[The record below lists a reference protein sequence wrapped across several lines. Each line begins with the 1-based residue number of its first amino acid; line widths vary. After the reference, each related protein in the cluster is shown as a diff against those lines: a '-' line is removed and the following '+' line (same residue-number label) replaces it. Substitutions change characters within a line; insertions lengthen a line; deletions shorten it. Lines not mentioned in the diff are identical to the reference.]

1 MTEHSN
7 IPDLNGDL
15 AAAAEGCVCFNLR
28 KAARAVTQFYDA
40 RLKPSGLKATQLSL
54 LFALAATGPINMK
67 QLAELMVMDRTTLTR
82 NVRPLQRAGLVTS
95 ATGKDRRTRRLT
107 LTGRGRDAL
116 RHALPLWRQAQDAVV
131 GRLGAAR
138 WRDLRASLGKAT
150 ALDDR
155 G

>member
-1 MTEHSN
+1 MVEKPN
-7 IPDLNGDL
+7 IPDLNGYL
-15 AAAAEGCVCFNLR
+15 AAEGCVCFNLR

-67 QLAELMVMDRTTLTR
+67 RLAGLMVMDRTTLTR

-95 ATGKDRRTRRLT
+95 ATGTDRRTRSLT